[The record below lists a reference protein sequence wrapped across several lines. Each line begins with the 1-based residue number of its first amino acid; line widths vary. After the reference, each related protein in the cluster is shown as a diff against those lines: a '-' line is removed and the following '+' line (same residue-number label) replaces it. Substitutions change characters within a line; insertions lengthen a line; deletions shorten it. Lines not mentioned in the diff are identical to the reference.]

1 MQDIVKGGFTM
12 KKAISIILIALSM
25 ISISMLDSE
34 RAIIPGIISLICM
47 VTLLAMDKTEGKRRG

>member
-34 RAIIPGIISLICM
+34 RAIIPGIILLICM